1 MFTRRR
7 ILAVSL
13 AWSAAPAASAQQRR
27 ATPGA
32 AAPLTDQDRHDVQ
45 RIEAH
50 LNALRSLT
58 ASFLQ
63 ISDQGG
69 VAEGRI
75 FLQRPGRLR
84 LDYAD
89 PTPLLI
95 IAARGQIIQH
105 DRELKQTS
113 YLPLGASP
121 AAILLRERV
130 ELSGEVTVSA
140 VERSAGTLRIAL
152 VQTEDPRSGRLTLVF
167 RDAPLQ
173 LVNWVVVDG
182 QGATTRIN
190 LTNIQTGVAID
201 QRMFEFREDPPQ
213 RGN

>member
-1 MFTRRR
+1 M
-7 ILAVSL
+7 
-13 AWSAAPAASAQQRR
+13 
-27 ATPGA
+27 
-32 AAPLTDQDRHDVQ
+32 Q

-50 LNALRSLT
+50 LNELRSLT
-58 ASFLQ
+58 AGFLQ
-63 ISDQGG
+63 VSDQGG

-75 FLQRPGRLR
+75 FLQRPGRMR

-105 DRELKQTS
+105 DRELRQTT
-113 YLPLGASP
+113 YLPLSASP

-130 ELSGEVTVSA
+130 ELSGEVTVSG

-152 VQTEDPRSGRLTLVF
+152 VQTEDPRAGRLTLVF
-167 RDAPLQ
+167 RDSPLQ
-173 LVNWVVVDG
+173 LVNWVVVDS
-182 QGATTRIN
+182 QGSTTRVS
-190 LTNIQTGVAID
+190 LTNIQNGVAID
-201 QRMFEFREDPPQ
+201 QRLFEFREDQLQ

>member
-1 MFTRRR
+1 MIGRRR
-7 ILAVSL
+7 LLVSTVV
-13 AWSAAPAASAQQRR
+13 AAAAGTAQAQQRRPAASAS
-27 ATPGA
+27 TP
-32 AAPLTDQDRHDVQ
+32 LSDQDRRDVE
-45 RIEAH
+45 RVETH
-50 LNALRSLT
+50 LNELRSLT

-63 ISDQGG
+63 ISDQGS

-105 DRELKQTS
+105 DRELKQTT
-113 YLPLGASP
+113 YLPLSASP

-130 ELSGEVTVSA
+130 ALSGDVTVTG
-140 VERSAGTLRIAL
+140 VERNAGTLRVAL
-152 VQTEDPRSGRLTLVF
+152 VQTEDPRGGRLTLVF

-182 QGATTRIN
+182 QGATTRVN
-190 LTNIQTGVAID
+190 LTNVQSGVAID
-201 QRMFEFREDPPQ
+201 QKLFEFREDPQQ